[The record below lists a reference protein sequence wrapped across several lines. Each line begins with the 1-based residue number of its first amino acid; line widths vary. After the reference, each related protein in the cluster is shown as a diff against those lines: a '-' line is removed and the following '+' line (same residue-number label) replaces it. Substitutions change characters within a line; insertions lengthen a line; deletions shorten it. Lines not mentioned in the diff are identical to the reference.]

1 MAVQRRDREAA
12 ADACFL
18 VRRVATGPAVAVQTA
33 TRQRSS
39 RLVLK
44 HLSVRFGGVAAV
56 SDVSFTLDAGEV
68 LALIGP
74 NGAGKTTVFNAVT
87 GLVSVDASSIIVL
100 NGEDCARRGPE
111 YRAHRGL
118 ARTFQ
123 IPRLF
128 ASLTVHEN
136 LRAVTRVSPDRL
148 LEIAEAC
155 NIAARLEVRPGELT
169 LPEQKQVE
177 IARALVTGGNV
188 LLLDEVAAGVP
199 PEDSARLVQMVHTLV
214 RTLDISVIAIEHVMP
229 IVEQLTDR
237 VIVLATGRI
246 LAEGNLGEL
255 RKRPDVMAAYFGKAG
270 HA

>member
-1 MAVQRRDREAA
+1 
-12 ADACFL
+12 
-18 VRRVATGPAVAVQTA
+18 
-33 TRQRSS
+33 
-39 RLVLK
+39 
-44 HLSVRFGGVAAV
+44 
-56 SDVSFTLDAGEV
+56 
-68 LALIGP
+68 
-74 NGAGKTTVFNAVT
+74 
-87 GLVSVDASSIIVL
+87 
-100 NGEDCARRGPE
+100 
-111 YRAHRGL
+111 
-118 ARTFQ
+118 
-123 IPRLF
+123 
-128 ASLTVHEN
+128 

-214 RTLDISVIAIEHVMP
+214 RTLDISVVAIEHVMP